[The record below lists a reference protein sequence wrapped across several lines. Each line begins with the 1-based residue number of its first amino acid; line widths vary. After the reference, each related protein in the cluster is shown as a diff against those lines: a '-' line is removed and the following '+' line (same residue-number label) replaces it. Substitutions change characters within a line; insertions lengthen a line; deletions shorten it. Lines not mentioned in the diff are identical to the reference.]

1 MKRNYE
7 DEALWYAEEHGILEY
22 KVKGS
27 SMIYYA
33 NYPKYLAEPR
43 RTYKVVYNL
52 KNRTE
57 TRTLLKRWNELG
69 NYNLYKQKG

>member
-7 DEALWYAEEHGILEY
+7 DMALWYAEEHGILDY

-52 KNRTE
+52 KSKTE
-57 TRTLLKRWNELG
+57 TRTLLKRWNKLG
-69 NYNLYKQKG
+69 NANMYR

>member
-1 MKRNYE
+1 MKRNYK
-7 DEALWYAEEHGILEY
+7 DEALLYAELHGILEY

-52 KNRTE
+52 KSKTE
-57 TRTLLKRWNELG
+57 TRTLLKRWNKLG
-69 NYNLYKQKG
+69 NYNLYK

>member
-7 DEALWYAEEHGILEY
+7 DMALLYAELHGILDY

-33 NYPKYLAEPR
+33 NYPKYLAESR

-52 KNRTE
+52 KSKTE
-57 TRTLLKRWNELG
+57 TRTLLKRWNKLG
-69 NYNLYKQKG
+69 NANMYR

>member
-7 DEALWYAEEHGILEY
+7 NEALFYAERHGILDY

-27 SMIYYA
+27 SMIYYT

-43 RTYKVVYNL
+43 RTYKVVVNL
-52 KNRTE
+52 DTRKEE
-57 TRTLLKRWNELG
+57 TRTLLKRWNKLG
-69 NYNLYKQKG
+69 IYNLYK